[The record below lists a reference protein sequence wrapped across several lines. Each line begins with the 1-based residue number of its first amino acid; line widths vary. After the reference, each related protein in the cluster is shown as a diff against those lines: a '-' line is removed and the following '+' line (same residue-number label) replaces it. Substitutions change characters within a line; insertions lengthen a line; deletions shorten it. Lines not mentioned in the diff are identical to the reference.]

1 MQRNYKRGRVRRRKT
16 LAERSAETRKLL
28 LDTTIDCLVDKGYSG
43 TTTTE
48 IAHRAGL
55 TRGAQI
61 HHFENKEMLV
71 GNAVEH
77 LIEELTD
84 QTKSA
89 LEEFLK
95 SPGEKDPLR
104 AIVDLNWTILNG
116 RFFFA
121 WLEFLVAAR
130 TDARLRKVVRRV
142 SRRAAEVR
150 ESTRQHF
157 GAEPREDFDLIQEL
171 AYCVM
176 AGLEVANLV
185 SDADERSQSEA
196 RILGILKETVV
207 FLSTNPDILR
217 KYTQKERAG
226 TP

>member
-1 MQRNYKRGRVRRRKT
+1 MQRNSKPGRVRRRKT
-16 LAERSAETRKLL
+16 LEERSAETRRLL

-55 TRGAQI
+55 TRGAQV

-71 GNAVEH
+71 GNAVAH
-77 LIEELTD
+77 LIEELSD
-84 QTKSA
+84 RTKSA
-89 LEEFLK
+89 FEKFLK
-95 SPGEKDPLR
+95 SPGEKDPL
-104 AIVDLNWTILNG
+104 ATIVDLNWRILNG

-121 WLEFLVAAR
+121 WLELLVAAR
-130 TDARLRKVVRRV
+130 TDPRLRKVVRQV
-142 SRRAAEVR
+142 SRRSAEIR
-150 ESTRQHF
+150 ESARQHF
-157 GAEPREDFDLIQEL
+157 GVEPREAFDLIQEL

-196 RILGILKETVV
+196 RILGILKEILV

-217 KYTQKERAG
+217 KYSQKVRAG